1 MDLNGSQ
8 WFLMVLNG
16 SYVFFSAYL
25 PYLLTT
31 TTPHNFLQYLK
42 MSAMYSFVT
51 KSSQHALE
59 KYPGIP
65 STQEFDEFIEKM
77 RIMITKNEDVFRRD
91 IDTNSLSNVYV
102 YLRDSEKFMHEYLH
116 IDFPESDLL
125 TMLERYSV
133 ERFEYM
139 LRSTL
144 TSDLLVYLDRLYDD
158 KTNLEKMRIYKNRV
172 LSMKFLREFYRGK
185 EDFNIMDHVIDDLEE
200 LINDLMDG
208 DEEDI
213 EFMFSTGDNV
223 VEKGKLPRST
233 NLDGYNWRTI
243 FQESRVRNR
252 KNNGIEMEEGDQ
264 LKKVQERVREKNK
277 KLDQFLKD
285 VTRVEN
291 KV

>member
-1 MDLNGSQ
+1 
-8 WFLMVLNG
+8 
-16 SYVFFSAYL
+16 
-25 PYLLTT
+25 
-31 TTPHNFLQYLK
+31 
-42 MSAMYSFVT
+42 
-51 KSSQHALE
+51 
-59 KYPGIP
+59 
-65 STQEFDEFIEKM
+65 
-77 RIMITKNEDVFRRD
+77 MITKNEDVFRRD